1 MHVMD
6 FFITFSVLYMWT
18 LFGIHRVFV
27 HLDPEAMRDLFR
39 NR

>member
-1 MHVMD
+1 MEIAH
-6 FFITFSVLYMWT
+6 FFITFSVFYMWT
-18 LFGIHRVFV
+18 LYGIHRLFN